1 MTASA
6 LQLCDRGH
14 AWTIIRAQT
23 ISRKFRL
30 NEKDVITADTTEA
43 PAEHNAPGKYFGVPL
58 PIWVIVFLAGGLAA
72 GVLFPA
78 NRVAN
83 AIYTIGTYFPKAV
96 VSFATLIVFAI
107 LSGATAKL
115 VLFHQQKAGRVFGL
129 IVLAYVA
136 LAFASL
142 VYVTIWIP
150 ILTGLPLTAPG
161 SSCALPW
168 RAGAG
173 QATHA
178 GVRSGLT
185 PCMPWG
191 GMVQTPR
198 ASRQRGTEVQ
208 LRGEVCPRSRWRAE
222 LSCACFSWKMM

>member
-1 MTASA
+1 M
-6 LQLCDRGH
+6 
-14 AWTIIRAQT
+14 

-83 AIYTIGTYFPKAV
+83 AIYTTGTYFPKAV

-115 VLFHQQKAGRVFGL
+115 VLFHRQKAGRVFGL

-142 VYVTIWIP
+142 VYVTMWIP
-150 ILTGLPLTAPG
+150 ILTGRLGCARKAWLISNAHSTG
-161 SSCALPW
+161 SSTDPVKTSAMPSPVGKMVSPPAASAW
-168 RAGAG
+168 R
-173 QATHA
+173 TTS
-178 GVRSGLT
+178 VRRTIWFNS
-185 PCMPWG
+185 
-191 GMVQTPR
+191 
-198 ASRQRGTEVQ
+198 
-208 LRGEVCPRSRWRAE
+208 
-222 LSCACFSWKMM
+222 